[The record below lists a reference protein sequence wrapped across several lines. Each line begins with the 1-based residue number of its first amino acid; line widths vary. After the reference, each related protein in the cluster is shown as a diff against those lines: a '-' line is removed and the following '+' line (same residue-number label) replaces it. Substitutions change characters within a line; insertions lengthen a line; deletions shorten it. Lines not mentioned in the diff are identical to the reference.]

1 MSHCSL
7 TDLIAAESETA
18 LIQLTDDGG
27 SGSVDEAVAAGAIAT
42 ATDEIDA
49 RLRGRVT
56 VPDPAPDMIRLIAV
70 ELTIW
75 NLYRRR
81 FSNNM
86 PDAMLSRR
94 NQALA
99 DLDRVAKGE
108 IRITDE
114 QAVAKV
120 AASVGVK
127 TRDRIFNDDL
137 MGRFNGNV

>member
-1 MSHCSL
+1 MPYCSL
-7 TDLIAAESETA
+7 SDLIKAETETA
-18 LIQLTDDGG
+18 LIQLTDDAGAG
-27 SGSVDEAVAAGAIAT
+27 AVDETVINDAISVT
-42 ATDEIDA
+42 GDEIDA

-56 VPDPAPDMIRLIAV
+56 VPDTVPDMIKLIAV
-70 ELTIW
+70 ELVVW

-94 NQALA
+94 KQALA

-114 QAVAKV
+114 QATEKI
-120 AASVGVK
+120 AASIRVK

-137 MGRFNGNV
+137 MDRF

>member
-1 MSHCSL
+1 MPYCSL
-7 TDLIAAESETA
+7 TDLVAAETETA
-18 LIQLTDDGG
+18 LIQLTDDAG
-27 SGSVDEAVAAGAIAT
+27 SGSVNETIIDDAMAT
-42 ATDEIDA
+42 ASSEIDA

-56 VPDPAPDMIRLIAV
+56 VPDAVPDMIKLIAV
-70 ELTIW
+70 ELAVW

-94 NQALA
+94 KQALA

-114 QAVAKV
+114 QADAKI
-120 AASVGVK
+120 ASSIKVK
-127 TRDRIFNDDL
+127 TRDRIFNDGL
-137 MGRFNGNV
+137 MEKF